1 MKIGIIGAGISGL
14 TLAYELQQRGID
26 YHLWESSAEP
36 GGYIRSRREPATDSR
51 QTYLR
56 ELGPN
61 SLLGDDNLLRWLDRL
76 GLTPELTFS
85 KPVSKARYIY
95 RDGQYRQ
102 LPSGPPS
109 LLLGNFFSWKTKLAI
124 LRERTVKT
132 TSPDGE
138 TLAQF
143 FRRRFTNE
151 IVDYALAPFVAGIYA
166 GDPERLLVAET
177 FPVLLKYEREY
188 SSVLRGLIKSQSTAG
203 GAATKRKQS
212 FSFRDGMQ
220 TLPIALA
227 AKLAHLSLSDPV
239 ERIRRNGDGW
249 RVESATGTQTV
260 DRLVLAIGT
269 EAAAR
274 LVSHPGL
281 NDRYSDFA
289 TALRQVEYPPMT
301 AVHSAYKRADVR
313 HPLNGFGGLNPKKEG
328 RFASGHIWSSSIFD
342 GRCPDDEVLFTTFVG
357 GAGSAENARQPDD
370 VLFRAVHEE
379 LVDAFGIRA
388 TEPVFR
394 AIYRWERAIPQYN
407 EAIVTVRQQV
417 EAIEGD
423 NLLVCAN
430 WYGGLSLSDCLAK
443 ARTMAETLSAERTI
457 NNF

>member
-14 TLAYELQQRGID
+14 TLAYELQRRGID
-26 YHLWESSAEP
+26 YHLWEASAEP
-36 GGYIRSRREPATDSR
+36 GGYIRSRRDASADGQ

-61 SLLGDDNLLRWLDRL
+61 SLLGDADLLAWLDKL

-85 KPVSKARYIY
+85 KPVSKARYIF
-95 RDGQYRQ
+95 RQGQYRR

-109 LLLGNFFSWKTKLAI
+109 LLFGNFFSWKTKLAI
-124 LRERTVKT
+124 LRERTNQT
-132 TSPDGE
+132 TSPAGE

-143 FRRRFTNE
+143 FRRRFSNE

-166 GDPERLLVAET
+166 GDPERLLVSET
-177 FPVLLKYEREY
+177 FPVLLQYERDY
-188 SSVLRGLIKSQSTAG
+188 GSVLRGLIKNQSTAG
-203 GAATKRKQS
+203 RRQS

-220 TLPIALA
+220 TLPNALA
-227 AKLAHLSLSDPV
+227 AQLTQLSLNDSV
-239 ERIRRNGDGW
+239 GRIGRIGDGW

-260 DRLVLAIGT
+260 DRLVLAVGAD
-269 EAAAR
+269 AAAR
-274 LVSHPGL
+274 LVSHPDL
-281 NDRYSDFA
+281 NERYANFA
-289 TALRQVEYPPMT
+289 NALRRVEYPPMT

-328 RFASGHIWSSSIFD
+328 RFAAGHIWSSSTFD
-342 GRCPDDEVLFTTFVG
+342 GRCPADEVLFTTFVG
-357 GAGSAENARQPDD
+357 GTGAAENARQPDE
-370 VLFRAVHEE
+370 VVFRTVHQE
-379 LVDAFGIRA
+379 LTDAFGISA
-388 TEPVFR
+388 TAPTFR

-407 EAIVTVRQQV
+407 EHIVAVKRQV
-417 EAIEGD
+417 EAVEVD

-430 WYGGLSLSDCLAK
+430 WYGGLSLSDCLGK
-443 ARTMAETLSAERTI
+443 ARNMAEKLASKRLI

>member
-1 MKIGIIGAGISGL
+1 MNIGIIGAGISGL

-26 YHLWESSAEP
+26 YHLWEASAEP
-36 GGYIRSRREPATDSR
+36 GGYIRSRRDPAADGQ

-61 SLLGDDNLLRWLDRL
+61 SLLGDADLLRWLDGL
-76 GLTPELTFS
+76 GLTPKLTFS
-85 KPVSKARYIY
+85 KPVSKARYIF

-124 LRERTVKT
+124 LRERTIKT
-132 TSPDGE
+132 ISPDGE

-151 IVDYALAPFVAGIYA
+151 IVEYALAPFVAGIYA

-177 FPVLLKYEREY
+177 FPVLLTYEREY
-188 SSVLRGLIKSQSTAG
+188 GSVLRGLIKNQSTAG
-203 GAATKRKQS
+203 RRQS

-220 TLPIALA
+220 TLPNALA
-227 AKLAHLSLSDPV
+227 AQLAHLSLNDPV
-239 ERIRRNGDGW
+239 ERISRDGDGW
-249 RVESATGTQTV
+249 RVDSATGTQTV
-260 DRLVLAIGT
+260 DRLVLATGT
-269 EAAAR
+269 DAAAR
-274 LVSHPGL
+274 LVGHPGL
-281 NDRYSDFA
+281 NERYVDFA
-289 TALRQVEYPPMT
+289 DALRQVKYPPMT

-328 RFASGHIWSSSIFD
+328 RFSSGHIWSSSIFD
-342 GRCPDDEVLFTTFVG
+342 GRCPTDEVLFTTFVG

-370 VLFRAVHEE
+370 VIFSAVHQE
-379 LVDAFGIRA
+379 LADAFGIRA
-388 TEPVFR
+388 AGPVFR
-394 AIYRWERAIPQYN
+394 SVYRWERAIPQYN
-407 EAIVTVRQQV
+407 EGIAAVRQQV
-417 EAIEGD
+417 EAVERD

-443 ARTMAETLSAERTI
+443 ARTMAKTLSTERVI